1 MTESINHNK
10 YSNKK
15 KKKKTLTQPETKQPF
30 NTSEKRSKKRKE
42 PESEKSTQEQ
52 KQTQLEPT
60 EIHQVKMPKTQ
71 YAQKC
76 AWCGQYLFC
85 YEEIGTYDG
94 DDPDYQGWMVHEFCN
109 IHPIQK

>member
-1 MTESINHNK
+1 MSESIDPNK
-10 YSNKK
+10 SSNESIDS
-15 KKKKTLTQPETKQPF
+15 KTTTQPETKQLSD
-30 NTSEKRSKKRKE
+30 TSEKRPKKRKE
-42 PESEKSTQEQ
+42 PESEKSPQEQ

-60 EIHQVKMPKTQ
+60 EIRQVKMPKTQ